1 MSSNSNQSNGP
12 VARTLG
18 YDEAAVAPAQA
29 THPAQAKQTLGY
41 EDRGPVPS
49 APASS
54 ASTAVTLAADAGLAS
69 TLAADAIAGPAAT
82 AADVGGASANGTRST
97 KVSTV
102 LPEVAGDGAEIQLI
116 PRNKLRYNELKKL
129 GEGGMGEVALA
140 QDEDIG
146 RKIALKRLHPE
157 ALTAAGMARFVDE
170 VHIVGQLEHPN
181 IVPIHDVGIDDQG
194 RYFFVMKYVEG
205 ETLETVIEKL
215 RAGDA
220 KTRAKYTIEA
230 RVELF
235 LGILRALQYAH
246 ANGIV
251 HRDLKPANV
260 MVGPFGEVMLMDW
273 GIAKPVRRQGELGG
287 PSDPDNQAADAAKEQ
302 GKQGRRFT
310 TRHGSLIGTP
320 AYMSPEQALGLN
332 DQIDERSDMYSA
344 IVMLH
349 ELLGLEHY
357 LRDKQ
362 TVAAMINAVIYEEI
376 PVGDMGFYANAP
388 MGSPPAEYL
397 HMFRKGFSK
406 KPEERFQSASEMI
419 DYLQAILEGRC
430 QVQCPI
436 TMTKRMTR
444 EAGRLVDRKPWVAF
458 SGMILSALILLAA
471 IGVIVRSVVA

>member
-1 MSSNSNQSNGP
+1 MAPPRATPAARPSQTLAYESHATPAPTAPPASQ
-12 VARTLG
+12 VATL
-18 YDEAAVAPAQA
+18 VVS
-29 THPAQAKQTLGY
+29 HPAEAGL
-41 EDRGPVPS
+41 
-49 APASS
+49 AH
-54 ASTAVTLAADAGLAS
+54 TLAADASPSS
-69 TLAADAIAGPAAT
+69 THAAT
-82 AADVGGASANGTRST
+82 AADLGSASTKATLGT

-102 LPEVAGDGAEIQLI
+102 LPEVSGDGVEIQLI
-116 PRNKLRYNELKKL
+116 PRNKARYNEVKKL

-140 QDEDIG
+140 MDEDIG

-181 IVPIHDVGIDDQG
+181 IVPIHDVGIDEQG

-205 ETLETVIEKL
+205 ETLETLIEKL
-215 RAGDA
+215 RDGDE

-235 LGILRALQYAH
+235 LGVLRALHYAH

-260 MVGPFGEVMLMDW
+260 MVGPYGEVMLMDW

-287 PSDPDNQAADAAKEQ
+287 AADADNQSADAAPEQ
-302 GKQGRRFT
+302 GKLGRRFT

-344 IVMLH
+344 MVMLH
-349 ELLGLEHY
+349 ELLGLKHY
-357 LRDKQ
+357 LHDKPS
-362 TVAAMINAVIYEEI
+362 VAAMIHAVISDEI
-376 PVGDMGFYANAP
+376 PVGDMGWYSDAP

-406 KPEERFQSASEMI
+406 KPEARFQSAAEMI
-419 DYLQAILEGRC
+419 EYLQAILEGRC

-458 SGMILSALILLAA
+458 TGMIMSALIVLAA
-471 IGVIVRSVVA
+471 LGVLVRAAIA